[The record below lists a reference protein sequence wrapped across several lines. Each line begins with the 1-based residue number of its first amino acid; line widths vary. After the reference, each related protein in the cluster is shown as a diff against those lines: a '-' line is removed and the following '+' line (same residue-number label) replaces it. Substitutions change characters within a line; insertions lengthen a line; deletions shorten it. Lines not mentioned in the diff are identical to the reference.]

1 MRSALPMLDLRVP
14 TPKAWLDVVFA
25 DFDAFL
31 VDHALCE
38 RKASAMGLSLVAK
51 YPDRVKILDSLI
63 AFAREELEHFHIMYR
78 IVQAR
83 GLMVVGDEKDAY
95 VNALRKLSR
104 SSSDE
109 LFLDRLIVPG
119 IVEARGCERLQMVAA
134 ALEEPVLKDTYL
146 ELARAESRH
155 HGLFFRLAR
164 QYFSE
169 EVVQARAD
177 ELLDA
182 EAKIVESLP
191 FRAAVH

>member
-1 MRSALPMLDLRVP
+1 MLDLRTK
-14 TPKAWLDVVFA
+14 TPRAWLDVVFA
-25 DFDAFL
+25 DFGAFL

-38 RKASAMGLSLVAK
+38 RKASAMGMSLVAK
-51 YPDRVKILDSLI
+51 YPDRTAMIEPLI

-78 IVQAR
+78 IVEKR
-83 GLMVVGDEKDAY
+83 GLCLVGDEKDTY

-104 SSSDE
+104 SGGDA

-119 IVEARGCERLQMVAA
+119 IVEARGCERLQMVAE
-134 ALEEPVLKDTYL
+134 ALEDPELRETYL
-146 ELARAESRH
+146 DLARAESRH

-164 QYFSE
+164 GYFPE
-169 EVVQARAD
+169 DVVKARAA

-182 EAKIVESLP
+182 EATIVEQLP

>member
-1 MRSALPMLDLRVP
+1 MLDLRAP
-14 TPKAWLDVVFA
+14 TPMAWLDVVFA
-25 DFDAFL
+25 DLDAFL

-51 YPDRVKILDSLI
+51 YPDRTAIIEPLI

-78 IVQAR
+78 ILERR
-83 GLMVVGDEKDAY
+83 GLCLVGDEKDAY
-95 VNALRKLSR
+95 VNALRRLSR
-104 SSSDE
+104 SGSDE

-134 ALEEPVLKDTYL
+134 AMKDPELCATYM

-169 EVVQARAD
+169 SVVQTRAD

-182 EAKIVESLP
+182 EARIVAALP

>member
-1 MRSALPMLDLRVP
+1 MLDLRSK
-14 TPKAWLDVVFA
+14 TPAAWLDVVFS

-51 YPDRVKILDSLI
+51 YPDRNKIIDPLI
-63 AFAREELEHFHIMYR
+63 AFAREELEHFHVMYR
-78 IVQAR
+78 IIEKR
-83 GLMVVGDEKDAY
+83 GLSLVGDEKDAY

-104 SSSDE
+104 SGGDD

-119 IVEARGCERLQMVAA
+119 IVEARGCERLQMVAGA
-134 ALEEPVLKDTYL
+134 VSDPELGATYL
-146 ELARAESRH
+146 DLARAESRH

-169 EVVQARAD
+169 SVVQCRAD
-177 ELLDA
+177 ELLEA
-182 EAKIVESLP
+182 EARIVEKLP
-191 FRAAVH
+191 LRAAVH

>member
-1 MRSALPMLDLRVP
+1 MLDLRVP

-25 DFDAFL
+25 DFGEFL

-51 YPDRVKILDSLI
+51 YPDRVAIIDPLI

-78 IVQAR
+78 LVAER
-83 GLMVVGDEKDAY
+83 GLRLVGDEKDEY

-104 SSSDE
+104 SGGDE

-134 ALEEPVLKDTYL
+134 AVGEPALKETYW

-164 QYFSE
+164 EYFPE
-169 EVVQARAD
+169 AVVRARAD

-182 EAKIVESLP
+182 EARIVARLP
-191 FRAAVH
+191 FRPAVH

>member
-1 MRSALPMLDLRVP
+1 MLDLRST
-14 TPKAWLDVVFA
+14 TPREWLDVVFA
-25 DFDAFL
+25 DFGAFL

-38 RKASAMGLSLVAK
+38 RKASAMGMSLVAK
-51 YPDRVKILDSLI
+51 YPDRTAILEPLI

-78 IVQAR
+78 IVEKR
-83 GLMVVGDEKDAY
+83 GLCLVGDEKDAY

-104 SSSDE
+104 SGSDE

-119 IVEARGCERLQMVAA
+119 IVEARGCERLQLVAGA
-134 ALEEPVLKDTYL
+134 IEEPELRETYR

-164 QYFSE
+164 AYFPE
-169 EVVQARAD
+169 DVVQTRAD

-182 EAKIVESLP
+182 EASIVERLP